1 MNDFTLTFQHRAP
14 LPLAQPI
21 QLLYEN
27 FDGGVI
33 EGVVAM
39 TEIAVGTDGQLYF
52 TAGKSGDADY
62 RVFRADRCVE
72 MTFLANGTKVSGS
85 ASCMDALSTMA
96 QSALNA
102 NLSTGAQSFGAQLG
116 AIIGG
121 LLIALTVYLVFF
133 QN

>member
-1 MNDFTLTFQHRAP
+1 M
-14 LPLAQPI
+14 AQPI
-21 QLLYEN
+21 QLLYES
-27 FDGGVI
+27 FEGGVI

-85 ASCMDALSTMA
+85 AACMDALSTMA
-96 QSALNA
+96 QSALAA
-102 NLSTGAQSFGAQLG
+102 NLKTGSQSFGAEIG
-116 AIIGG
+116 VVIGG
-121 LLIALTVYLVFF
+121 LLTALIVYLVLF